1 MNKRRQKE
9 DLLNEIE
16 ELRERLNSLLET
28 EISTSSSILTLSEHL
43 DKLILEFYTMG
54 YEGEKQRE

>member
-28 EISTSSSILTLSEHL
+28 EISTSSSILTLSERL